1 MADIDKYRL
10 SEQEI
15 RKVAERD
22 TSSIMK
28 AWEEG
33 LLSTEEAL
41 QKFARV
47 GQETVK
53 SVARMG
59 NEFTKMAIASQ
70 KYTDN
75 LTKQALQQQ
84 KSSSLLARTK
94 DWLYSTPAK
103 DDMAVQY
110 RARQMA
116 GGIESILS
124 GNILSGFRQ
133 LGSTVPRIANF
144 MGGPLYAAM
153 TALSTAVI
161 GAIDSFTK
169 FRTESSRLSGGI
181 SNINGDRYTRAF
193 QTYALTTM
201 FGQNNK
207 DYDKFLMSNIGWSG
221 RQAMWENK
229 PYRNEFARTWAST
242 RASFEQVG
250 ANPDLANS
258 LMLQQRSIGMSPDN
272 MRRFNNRLV
281 EATKSLDVMGSDKFI
296 NAYQELNKTLIAN
309 NINGMASAKMFAKF
323 EDQLNK
329 GTLTVADFTKGLTS
343 RRGAETSTLAGVGA
357 MLAERGLG
365 GKELQEAYA
374 RGDMIAVA
382 GLVRRGGQQMQRDI
396 EKIAPEIA
404 QRIGTT
410 DWKEALALQSGTSWG
425 QMTGDLKNLEVQKI
439 LTSGGSLVQPLEN
452 LKQPITKEELDTL
465 NKAES
470 DLIKE
475 TTDLTGAFQA
485 LGKAIK
491 GGWLA
496 GGAYLENNKN
506 ISNTILQPIQNFI
519 DPIGSIQKNIKA
531 IITLVSP
538 GQTSQD

>member
-1 MADIDKYRL
+1 MADVDKYKL

-22 TSSIMK
+22 ASSIMK
-28 AWEEG
+28 EWEEG

-41 QKFARV
+41 QKFAKV
-47 GQETVK
+47 GQETIK

-59 NEFTKMAIASQ
+59 NEFTKMVIASQ

-75 LTKQALQQQ
+75 LTKQALKEQQN
-84 KSSSLLARTK
+84 SSWLSRTK
-94 DWLYSTPAK
+94 NWLYSTPAK

-169 FRTESSRLSGGI
+169 FRVESSRLSGGI
-181 SNINGDRYTRAF
+181 SNIKGDRYTRAF

-201 FGQNNK
+201 FGQNSK

-242 RASFEQVG
+242 RAAFEQVG

-365 GKELQEAYA
+365 GKELQEAYS

-396 EKIAPEIA
+396 EKIAPEMSE
-404 QRIGTT
+404 RFNTT

-425 QMTGDLKNLEVQKI
+425 QMIGDLKNLEVQKI

-452 LKQPITKEELDTL
+452 LKQPITKEELDIL

-475 TTDLTGAFQA
+475 TTDLTDAFQA

-506 ISNTILQPIQNFI
+506 IGNTILQPIQNFI
-519 DPIGSIQKNIKA
+519 NPVGSIQKNIKA
-531 IITLVSP
+531 VITLASP

>member
-1 MADIDKYRL
+1 MADIDKYKL

-22 TSSIMK
+22 ASSIMK
-28 AWEEG
+28 EWEEG

-53 SVARMG
+53 SVSRMG
-59 NEFTKMAIASQ
+59 NEFTKMAVASQ

-75 LTKQALQQQ
+75 LTKQALKEQQN
-84 KSSSLLARTK
+84 SSWLSRTK
-94 DWLYSTPAK
+94 NWLYSTPTK

-169 FRTESSRLSGGI
+169 FRAESSRLSGGI
-181 SNINGDRYTRAF
+181 SNIKGDRYTRAF

-201 FGQNNK
+201 FGQNSK
-207 DYDKFLMSNIGWSG
+207 DYDKFLMSNVGWSG

-229 PYRNEFARTWAST
+229 SYRNEFARTWAST
-242 RASFEQVG
+242 RAAFEQVG

-272 MRRFNNRLV
+272 MRRFNNRLI

-396 EKIAPEIA
+396 EKIAPEMSEHFN
-404 QRIGTT
+404 TT

-425 QMTGDLKNLEVQKI
+425 QMIGDLKNLEVQKI

-452 LKQPITKEELDTL
+452 LNPPITKEELDAL
-465 NKAES
+465 NRAES

-475 TTDLTGAFQA
+475 TADLTGAFQA

-496 GGAYLENNKN
+496 GGAYLENNKD
-506 ISNTILQPIQNFI
+506 IGNTILQPIQNFI
-519 DPIGSIQKNIKA
+519 NPIGFIQKNIKA
-531 IITLVSP
+531 IITLASP

>member
-1 MADIDKYRL
+1 MADIDKYKL

-22 TSSIMK
+22 ASSIMK
-28 AWEEG
+28 EWEEG

-41 QKFARV
+41 QKFAKV

-75 LTKQALQQQ
+75 LTKQALKEQQN
-84 KSSSLLARTK
+84 SSWLSRTK
-94 DWLYSTPAK
+94 NWLYSTPTK

-169 FRTESSRLSGGI
+169 FRAESSRLSGGI
-181 SNINGDRYTRAF
+181 SNIKGDRYTRAF

-207 DYDKFLMSNIGWSG
+207 DYDKFLMSNIGWAG

-242 RASFEQVG
+242 RAAFEQVG

-396 EKIAPEIA
+396 EKIAPEMA
-404 QRIGTT
+404 QRIGTA

-475 TTDLTGAFQA
+475 TTDLTGAFEA

-506 ISNTILQPIQNFI
+506 IGNTTLQPIQNFI

-531 IITLVSP
+531 VITLASP

>member
-22 TSSIMK
+22 ASSIMK
-28 AWEEG
+28 EWEEG

-75 LTKQALQQQ
+75 LTKQALKEQQN
-84 KSSSLLARTK
+84 SSWLSRTK
-94 DWLYSTPAK
+94 NWLYSTPTK

-169 FRTESSRLSGGI
+169 FRAESSRLSGGI
-181 SNINGDRYTRAF
+181 SNIKGDRYTRAF

-242 RASFEQVG
+242 RAAFEQVG

-396 EKIAPEIA
+396 EKIAPEMSEHF
-404 QRIGTT
+404 GTT
-410 DWKEALALQSGTSWG
+410 DWKEALALQSGTPWG
-425 QMTGDLKNLEVQKI
+425 QMIGDLKNLEVQKI

-452 LKQPITKEELDTL
+452 LKQPITKEELDAL

-475 TTDLTGAFQA
+475 TTDLTGAFEA
-485 LGKAIK
+485 LGKVIK
-491 GGWLA
+491 GSWLA

-506 ISNTILQPIQNFI
+506 IGNTTLQPIQNFI
-519 DPIGSIQKNIKA
+519 DPIGSIQKGIKA
-531 IITLVSP
+531 IITLTSP

>member
-1 MADIDKYRL
+1 MADIDKYKL

-15 RKVAERD
+15 RKVAEKD
-22 TSSIMK
+22 ASSIMK
-28 AWEEG
+28 DWEEG

-41 QKFARV
+41 QKFAKV

-75 LTKQALQQQ
+75 LTKQVLQQQ
-84 KSSSLLARTK
+84 KSSSLLARAK

-181 SNINGDRYTRAF
+181 SNIKGDRYTRAF
-193 QTYALTTM
+193 QTYALTTL

-242 RASFEQVG
+242 RAAFEQVG

-281 EATKSLDVMGSDKFI
+281 EATKSLDVIGSDKFI

-396 EKIAPEIA
+396 EKIAPEMSEHF
-404 QRIGTT
+404 GTT
-410 DWKEALALQSGTSWG
+410 DWKEALALQSGTPWG
-425 QMTGDLKNLEVQKI
+425 QMIGDLKNLEVQKI

-452 LKQPITKEELDTL
+452 LKQPITKEELDAL

-470 DLIKE
+470 DLVKE
-475 TTDLTGAFQA
+475 TTDLTGAFEA

-506 ISNTILQPIQNFI
+506 ISTTILQPIQNFI
-519 DPIGSIQKNIKA
+519 DPIGSIQRNIKA
-531 IITLVSP
+531 VITLASP

>member
-1 MADIDKYRL
+1 MADIDKYKL

-22 TSSIMK
+22 ASSIMK
-28 AWEEG
+28 EWEEG

-41 QKFARV
+41 QKFAKV

-59 NEFTKMAIASQ
+59 NEFTKMAVASQ

-84 KSSSLLARTK
+84 KSSSLLTRTK

-169 FRTESSRLSGGI
+169 FRAESSRLSGGI
-181 SNINGDRYTRAF
+181 SNIKGDRYTRAF

-201 FGQNNK
+201 YGQNNK
-207 DYDKFLMSNIGWSG
+207 DYDKFLMSNVGWSG

-229 PYRNEFARTWAST
+229 PYRNEFTRTWAST
-242 RASFEQVG
+242 RAAFEQVG
-250 ANPDLANS
+250 ANPDLTNS

-281 EATKSLDVMGSDKFI
+281 EATKSLDVIGSDKFI

-309 NINGMASAKMFAKF
+309 NINGMASAKMLAKF

-365 GKELQEAYA
+365 GKELQKAYA

-396 EKIAPEIA
+396 EKIAPEMA
-404 QRIGTT
+404 QRMGTT
-410 DWKEALALQSGTSWG
+410 DWKEALALQSGTPWG
-425 QMTGDLKNLEVQKI
+425 QMTGDLKNLEVQRI

-475 TTDLTGAFQA
+475 TTDLTGAFEA

-506 ISNTILQPIQNFI
+506 INNTILQPVQNFI
-519 DPIGSIQKNIKA
+519 DPIGSIQKGIKA
-531 IITLVSP
+531 VITLVSP
-538 GQTSQD
+538 GQTSQN

>member
-1 MADIDKYRL
+1 MADIDKYKL

-15 RKVAERD
+15 RKVAEKD
-22 TSSIMK
+22 ASSIMK
-28 AWEEG
+28 DWEEG

-41 QKFARV
+41 EKFAKV

-181 SNINGDRYTRAF
+181 SNIKGDRYTRAF

-207 DYDKFLMSNIGWSG
+207 DYDKFLMSNIGWFG

-242 RASFEQVG
+242 RAAFEQVG

-272 MRRFNNRLV
+272 MRRFNNRLI
-281 EATKSLDVMGSDKFI
+281 EATKSLDVIGSDKFI

-343 RRGAETSTLAGVGA
+343 RRGAETSTLVGVGA

-396 EKIAPEIA
+396 EKIAPEMSEHF
-404 QRIGTT
+404 GTA
-410 DWKEALALQSGTSWG
+410 DWKEALALQSGTPWG
-425 QMTGDLKNLEVQKI
+425 QMIGDLKNLEVQKI

-452 LKQPITKEELDTL
+452 LKQPITKEELNAI

-475 TTDLTGAFQA
+475 TTDLTGAFEA
-485 LGKAIK
+485 LGKVIK

-506 ISNTILQPIQNFI
+506 MGNTILQPIQNFI

-531 IITLVSP
+531 VITLVSP

>member
-1 MADIDKYRL
+1 MADIDKYKL
-10 SEQEI
+10 NEQEI
-15 RKVAERD
+15 RKVAEKD
-22 TSSIMK
+22 ASSIMK
-28 AWEEG
+28 DWEEG

-41 QKFARV
+41 EKFAKV

-84 KSSSLLARTK
+84 KSSSLLARAK

-124 GNILSGFRQ
+124 GNVLSGFRQ

-153 TALSTAVI
+153 TALSMAVI

-169 FRTESSRLSGGI
+169 FRVESSRLSGGI
-181 SNINGDRYTRAF
+181 SNIKGDRYARAF

-201 FGQNNK
+201 FGQNSK

-242 RASFEQVG
+242 RAAFEQVG

-396 EKIAPEIA
+396 EKIAPEMSE
-404 QRIGTT
+404 RFNTT

-425 QMTGDLKNLEVQKI
+425 QMIGDLKNLEVQKI

-452 LKQPITKEELDTL
+452 LKQPITKEELDAL

-475 TTDLTGAFQA
+475 TTDLTGAFEA

-519 DPIGSIQKNIKA
+519 DPIGSIQRNIKA
-531 IITLVSP
+531 VITLASP